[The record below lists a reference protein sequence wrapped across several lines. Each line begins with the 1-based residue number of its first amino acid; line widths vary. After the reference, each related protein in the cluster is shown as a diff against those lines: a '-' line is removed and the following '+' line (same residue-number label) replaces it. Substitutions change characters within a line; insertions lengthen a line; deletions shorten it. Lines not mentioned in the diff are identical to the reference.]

1 MNNDQTERIGIHLV
15 GLAATEMGVIF
26 RELPTSDQ
34 GIDGQLELTDDGGN
48 ANGRLIAVQIKAGQ
62 SFFQEEAKGAFI
74 FRPSERHRNLW
85 MNHSLPVIVI
95 LCDPI
100 SKRCYWELVSEE
112 TCQPTGKGWRL
123 DVPKNQGLESVWR
136 LEEIAAPVAAASDFT
151 VASINDVSTGLAR
164 RISLDVMVHPTS
176 KGLSK
181 IQLASIVRKAVIIG
195 RETDYS
201 RDEISAA
208 AHLGKKADMV
218 SGFVYLREIDR
229 PTAQWVCRFQWT
241 SNAINEQAR
250 YQGVPGQVDSDGLVI
265 DWQLER
271 PLARFLD
278 ERRRSKGEYL
288 KLVDEL
294 LEKVPAINQ
303 KLETFHADGC
313 PSQDA
318 HSIAKL
324 SLDFEES
331 WDDSKSPP
339 AECLRLDQ
347 AVGELLAL
355 VGNLRFVWGLNST
368 YSNKNAE
375 RQSRKITSEFN
386 SVVQDISFLRREAR

>member
-1 MNNDQTERIGIHLV
+1 MNNDQTERRGIHLV
-15 GLAATEMGVIF
+15 GLAAGDIGVIF

-34 GIDGQLELTDDGGN
+34 GIDGQLELTDDEGN
-48 ANGRLIAVQIKAGQ
+48 ATGRLIAVQVKAGQ
-62 SFFQEEAKGAFI
+62 SFFQEETNDRFT
-74 FRPSERHRNLW
+74 FRPSDRHRNLW

-100 SKRCYWELVSEE
+100 TKLCYWELVSEE
-112 TCQPTGKGWRL
+112 ACRSTGSGWRL
-123 DVPKNQGLESVWR
+123 DIPKKQTLDSVQR

-151 VASINDVSTGLAR
+151 VANTDDVSTGLAR
-164 RISLDVMVHPTS
+164 RISLDVVVHPTS
-176 KGLSK
+176 RGLSK

-195 RETDYS
+195 RKTDYS

-208 AHLGKKADMV
+208 AHLGKEADMV
-218 SGFVYLREIDR
+218 SGFVYLREVDR
-229 PTAQWVCRFQWT
+229 PTAQWICRFQWT
-241 SNAINEQAR
+241 SNAISEEAR

-271 PLARFLD
+271 PLATYLD

-294 LEKVPAINQ
+294 VNKVPAIIQ

-313 PSQDA
+313 PDRDA
-318 HSIAKL
+318 HSISKL

-339 AECLRLDQ
+339 SECLRLDQ
-347 AVGELLAL
+347 AIGEILAL
-355 VGNLRFVWGLNST
+355 VGNLRFFWGENST
-368 YSNKNAE
+368 YSRTNAE
-375 RQSRKITSEFN
+375 RQSRRLASKLN
-386 SVVQDISFLRREAR
+386 SVMQDFSFLRREAR